1 MNVNKRNKDRVE
13 KLFYFCLLYI
23 SHRDFDLQKR
33 LSKQKPLNYNQ
44 AEKLSNFFN
53 ELVVTRESSPQD
65 FIANEEDSINN
76 SIDKYI
82 ILKNNL
88 KEVKEKFGAKYKN
101 ELYKSVKNFYRK
113 RMYCYQMDSFFTF
126 TIYGLYLYINKII
139 TFEEFLEDYGFE
151 ISIFT
156 GKKSLLDL
164 KKTIKIA
171 QYILTI

>member
-65 FIANEEDSINN
+65 FIANEEDTINT

-82 ILKNNL
+82 ILKSTL
-88 KEVKEKFGAKYKN
+88 KEIKNEFGVEYKN
-101 ELYKSVKNFYRK
+101 NLYKSVKKFYNK
-113 RMYCYQMDSFFTF
+113 KIYGYQMDTFFTF

-139 TFEEFLEDYGFE
+139 TFEEFLEDYRFE